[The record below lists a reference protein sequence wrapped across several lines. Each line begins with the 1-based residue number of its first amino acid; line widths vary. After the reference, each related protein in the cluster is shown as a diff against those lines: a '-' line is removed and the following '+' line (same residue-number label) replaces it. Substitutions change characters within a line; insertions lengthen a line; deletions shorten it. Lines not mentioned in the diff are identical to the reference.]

1 MELSKAIQILR
12 DHNVWR
18 RYDGPIGEGPK
29 MVDPV
34 ELGQAIDTVCDHFT
48 ETASWQDMKLVI
60 AAEGSI
66 YDEYN
71 GPEKVLEAYPT
82 EEAFYGE
89 VLRRYRALKDED
101 DDDTYDSRDEYIENW
116 HKTIDY

>member
-1 MELSKAIQILR
+1 MELRKAIQILR
-12 DHNVWR
+12 NHNIWR
-18 RYDGPIGEGPK
+18 RYDGPIGEGPN

-66 YDEYN
+66 YDEHS
-71 GPEKVLEAYPT
+71 GISEKVYESYPT

-89 VLRRYRALKDED
+89 VLRRYQALKDKED
-101 DDDTYDSRDEYIENW
+101 
-116 HKTIDY
+116 K

>member
-1 MELSKAIQILR
+1 MVEYMELSKAIQILR
-12 DHNVWR
+12 NHNVWR
-18 RYDGPIGEGPK
+18 RYGGPIGKGPK

-34 ELGQAIDTVCDHFT
+34 ELGQAIDTVCDHYAG
-48 ETASWQDMKLVI
+48 TASWHDMKLVI

-71 GPEKVLEAYPT
+71 GTEKVLEAYPT

-89 VLRRYRALKDED
+89 VLRRYRALKDKEIKD
-101 DDDTYDSRDEYIENW
+101 
-116 HKTIDY
+116 